1 MSSRTDTSSHT
12 RRWRILLL
20 LALVT
25 SDTAMLVIAG
35 LVSALLR
42 FGRFR
47 HVNVAPNFG
56 GTGIYVTVAYLTILL
71 AMMGIVALWSERLY
85 DLDRVLKGPDEYWR
99 VLKGLT
105 LATVFFVL
113 VTYVLKLTELSRL
126 WTFQAWAL
134 AIVLVCVARLAVRA
148 FVWVARRRGGMTRPT
163 LIVGCNGEA
172 QAIVVALEKA
182 GISGLVP
189 VGYLTTTT
197 TDAPRMHFRG
207 GPLRWLGTAREIADV
222 VQVHGFDTV
231 LIVSSA
237 FAPDVVARIIAD
249 LRGHDVRIQVASG
262 LLDVSTAR
270 VGVGEVS
277 GIPLITIKAVTFS
290 ASQRITKRGF
300 DLLIGGLV
308 TLVGLPV
315 WAAIALAIKVDSPGP
330 VFFRQERIGRG
341 GLSFGM
347 YKFRSMYLDAE
358 ERLAE
363 LEGRNEATG
372 PIFKMKD
379 DPRVTR
385 VGRVLRR
392 FSLDEFPQLLN
403 VLGGEMSLV
412 GPRPPLPREVVNYG
426 TAEWPRLGVQPGM
439 TGLWQV
445 SGRSDLSFDEMV
457 RLDLFYIENWSVGL
471 DLGLIVRTV
480 PAVVFPSGAY

>member
-1 MSSRTDTSSHT
+1 M
-12 RRWRILLL
+12 
-20 LALVT
+20 
-25 SDTAMLVIAG
+25 
-35 LVSALLR
+35 
-42 FGRFR
+42 
-47 HVNVAPNFG
+47 
-56 GTGIYVTVAYLTILL
+56 
-71 AMMGIVALWSERLY
+71 
-85 DLDRVLKGPDEYWR
+85 
-99 VLKGLT
+99 
-105 LATVFFVL
+105 
-113 VTYVLKLTELSRL
+113 
-126 WTFQAWAL
+126 
-134 AIVLVCVARLAVRA
+134 
-148 FVWVARRRGGMTRPT
+148 
-163 LIVGCNGEA
+163 
-172 QAIVVALEKA
+172 
-182 GISGLVP
+182 
-189 VGYLTTTT
+189 
-197 TDAPRMHFRG
+197 
-207 GPLRWLGTAREIADV
+207 
-222 VQVHGFDTV
+222 
-231 LIVSSA
+231 
-237 FAPDVVARIIAD
+237 
-249 LRGHDVRIQVASG
+249 
-262 LLDVSTAR
+262 
-270 VGVGEVS
+270 
-277 GIPLITIKAVTFS
+277 
-290 ASQRITKRGF
+290 
-300 DLLIGGLV
+300 
-308 TLVGLPV
+308 

-480 PAVVFPSGAY
+480 PAVVFPSGAYCRRPAPWCRDRAAPDGLGGRLRTLTVRRTRRASDDRSSSISLLSRYRLSVQLWRPDLTAETINERTGRTGAAAPYRTEWYPWDCSHAEGPGPSGPATGPARCGGASSPASRPGRWPSPSWGSALPPAGWPSRAPRRGIRRRRPCSWSSTGMARTARAWPRSPSSSSRTGMRSSSTLRSR